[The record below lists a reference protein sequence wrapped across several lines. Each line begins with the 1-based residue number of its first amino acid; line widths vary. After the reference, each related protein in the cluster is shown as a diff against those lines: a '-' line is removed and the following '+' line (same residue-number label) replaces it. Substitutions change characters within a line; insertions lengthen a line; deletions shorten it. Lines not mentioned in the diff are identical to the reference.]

1 MQTIVNINKF
11 SNSPASHEI
20 GKNKELLTIT
30 NAKQK

>member
-20 GKNKELLTIT
+20 GKKT
-30 NAKQK
+30 KSC